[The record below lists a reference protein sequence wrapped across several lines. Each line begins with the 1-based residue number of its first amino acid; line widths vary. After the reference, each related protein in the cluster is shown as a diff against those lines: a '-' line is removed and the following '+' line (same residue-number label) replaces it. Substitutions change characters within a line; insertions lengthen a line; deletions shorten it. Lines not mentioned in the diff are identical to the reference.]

1 MVFNKN
7 SFYFRSEKPLNS
19 ANFIQFEQLRE
30 SPYADVICYPK
41 LTQKELTKR
50 LKELKQLQIVAIEFT
65 GRKSV
70 HNVPVL
76 GKGCVGI
83 VVKAFIDKE
92 AHALK
97 IRRIDAD
104 RTEMRHEAEM
114 LEKANTIKIGPKLL
128 NASKNFLIMEHI
140 EGLFFPEWLKKT
152 RSKQK
157 IRNILR
163 QALEQCWQLDKIG
176 LDHGELS
183 HAPKHIIIKPDNT
196 PTVIDFETA
205 STTRKTQN
213 VTSLCQYFL
222 IANRLAKRIE
232 KKLDTIEKDKL
243 IKALRKYKNAKTR
256 ENFEDILKSVKL
268 IW

>member
-1 MVFNKN
+1 VK
-7 SFYFRSEKPLNS
+7 KPLDS
-19 ANFIQFEQLRE
+19 ARLIQLDQLHE
-30 SPYADVICYPK
+30 PPYANVICYPK

-50 LKELKQLQIVAIEFT
+50 LKELKQLQITAIEFT
-65 GRKSV
+65 GKKTV
-70 HNVPVL
+70 HNIPIL

-92 AHALK
+92 ALALK

-114 LEKANTIKIGPKLL
+114 LKKANTVKIGPKLL
-128 NASKNFLIMEHI
+128 NASKNFLVMEYI
-140 EGLFFPEWLKKT
+140 EGLFLPEWLKKT

-157 IRNILR
+157 IRNVLR

-183 HAPKHIIIKPDNT
+183 HAPKHIIIRDET
-196 PTVIDFETA
+196 PYIIDFETA

-213 VTSLCQYFL
+213 VTSLSQYFL
-222 IANRLAKRIE
+222 IASGLAKHIE
-232 KKLDTIEKDKL
+232 KKLGNIEKNKL
-243 IKALRKYKNAKTR
+243 IQASRNYKKAKTE
-256 ENFEDILKSVKL
+256 ENLKDVLKTVKL